1 MKRTKGKICK
11 KIWQKKSDKNLLQ
24 HNQEKNIATQL
35 LNIITIKSYLVN
47 KK

>member
-1 MKRTKGKICK
+1 MKRTKEKICK

-24 HNQEKNIATQL
+24 RNQEKNIATQL